1 MYSSGFWWQKLRS
14 GFWWQ
19 GCSLLCSLHN
29 IPCNLLQGS
38 GRLLDHVTSCHHP
51 SFLSIFG
58 SIWEH
63 RHASRN
69 NRSCDNNFSGTVPRD
84 KIKIWHLFS
93 QQGTKSGTE
102 FAPWWYII
110 LFNYT
115 FWFQVFHMTAFKYQ
129 TNIYWLKTMAC
140 PFSCGEEVK

>member
-51 SFLSIFG
+51 SCLSIFG